1 MDFRLTEEQKLV
13 RDTAR
18 DFVDRELIPH
28 VREWEEKG
36 EVPRSFYRKMAS
48 LGFLGAPVPEKYG
61 GAGMDYVSFM
71 LLVEEI
77 SRGSSSVRTTVSVQ
91 TSLSETSLMWFGTE
105 AQKEKWLV
113 PLAKGERFGAWAI
126 TEPEAGSDA
135 GNLATTAKL
144 EGNEWVLNGQKRFI
158 SNGSLADYVQVY
170 AREPGTKRHEGISL
184 FLVPKDAPGFKV
196 THVETTTN
204 LGLRAS
210 PTADLAFEDCRIPK
224 ENLIGKKGDGW
235 NQAMRTLNS
244 GRIGIAA
251 GAVGVARAAL
261 EAASKYVKDR
271 KAFGRPIGDFQLIRE
286 MIAQSAVEIDAARL
300 LTLRAAHLRDLGQDN
315 TIEVSMA
322 KLYGAQ
328 MAQRVTDWAVQV
340 HGGYGFSGDF
350 DVERDFRHARE
361 RHPVRSGQLLPRERG
376 GSRTGGVPRAPPSDP
391 TVARRWFR
399 VARPPGLWPHRRSH
413 RARRARVEDPH
424 GVGSLTGLKSVPSRS
439 AAHPRRGPSGRS
451 GRGSCSPCGSGPRG
465 TGPGKFRGGFASSS
479 ASQTPCVG
487 VSSPRPPHP

>member
-1 MDFRLTEEQKLV
+1 MDFRLTDEQRLV
-13 RDTAR
+13 RDNAR

-36 EVPRSFYRKMAS
+36 EIPKAFYRKMAGR
-48 LGFLGAPVPEKYG
+48 GFLGAPVPEKYG

-91 TSLSETSLMWFGTE
+91 TSLSETSLMWFGSE
-105 AQKEKWLV
+105 AQKETWLM
-113 PLAKGERFGAWAI
+113 PLAKGERLGAWAI

-135 GNLATTAKL
+135 GDLATTARL
-144 EGNEWVLNGQKRFI
+144 DGNEWVLNGQKRVI
-158 SNGSLADYVQVY
+158 SNGGIADYIQGY

-196 THVETTTN
+196 THVETTTK

-235 NQAMRTLNS
+235 DQAMRTLNS

-261 EAASKYVKDR
+261 EAASKHVKER
-271 KAFGRPIGDFQLIRE
+271 KAFGRPIGDFQLVRE

-300 LTLRAAHLRDLGQDN
+300 LTLPAAHLRDLGQDN
-315 TIEVSMA
+315 TLEVSMA
-322 KLYGAQ
+322 QLDGAQ
-328 MAQRVTDWAVQV
+328 KAPRGPDWAVQG
-340 HGGYGFSGDF
+340 HGGHRVSG
-350 DVERDFRHARE
+350 R
-361 RHPVRSGQLLPRERG
+361 L
-376 GSRTGGVPRAPPSDP
+376 
-391 TVARRWFR
+391 
-399 VARPPGLWPHRRSH
+399 
-413 RARRARVEDPH
+413 
-424 GVGSLTGLKSVPSRS
+424 GVGPLLS
-439 AAHPRRGPSGRS
+439 
-451 GRGSCSPCGSGPRG
+451 
-465 TGPGKFRGGFASSS
+465 
-479 ASQTPCVG
+479 
-487 VSSPRPPHP
+487 

>member
-1 MDFRLTEEQKLV
+1 MDFRLTDEQRLV

-36 EVPRSFYRKMAS
+36 EIPKAFYRKMAG

-113 PLAKGERFGAWAI
+113 PLAKGERLGAWAI

-170 AREPGTKRHEGISL
+170 ARGTGTKRHQGILL

-196 THVETTTN
+196 THVETTTK

-235 NQAMRTLNS
+235 DQAMRTLNS

-261 EAASKYVKDR
+261 EAASKYVQER
-271 KAFGRPIGDFQLIRE
+271 KAFGRPIGDFQLVRE

-315 TIEVSMA
+315 TLEVSMA
-322 KLYGAQ
+322 KLFGAQ
-328 MAQRVTDWAVQV
+328 MAQRVTDWAIQV
-340 HGGYGFSGDF
+340 HGGD
-350 DVERDFRHARE
+350 
-361 RHPVRSGQLLPRERG
+361 
-376 GSRTGGVPRAPPSDP
+376 
-391 TVARRWFR
+391 
-399 VARPPGLWPHRRSH
+399 
-413 RARRARVEDPH
+413 
-424 GVGSLTGLKSVPSRS
+424 
-439 AAHPRRGPSGRS
+439 
-451 GRGSCSPCGSGPRG
+451 
-465 TGPGKFRGGFASSS
+465 
-479 ASQTPCVG
+479 G
-487 VSSPRPPHP
+487 VSGGLYFERKFPGGGKLGAFQREEEKQKDIIAERKPSAPRQ

>member
-1 MDFRLTEEQKLV
+1 MDFQLTEEQKLV
-13 RDTAR
+13 QQTAR

-28 VREWEEKG
+28 NREWEEKG
-36 EVPRSFYRKMAS
+36 EIPRSFYAKMAQ

-91 TSLSETSLMWFGTE
+91 TSLSETSLMWFANE
-105 AQKEKWLV
+105 EQKQKWLV
-113 PLAKGERFGAWAI
+113 PLAKGEKFGAWAL

-135 GNLATTAKL
+135 ANLSTTYSM
-144 EGNEWVLNGQKRFI
+144 EGDEVVLNGKKRFI
-158 SNGSLADYVQVY
+158 SNGSVADYVQVY
-170 AREPGTKRHEGISL
+170 ARKAGSKRHEGLSL
-184 FLVPKDAPGFKV
+184 FLVPKGTPGF
-196 THVETTTN
+196 TAPHVETRSK

-210 PTADLAFEDCRIPK
+210 PTADLAFEGCRIPK
-224 ENLIGKKGDGW
+224 ENLIGKEGDGW
-235 NQAMRTLNS
+235 SQAMRTLNS

-261 EAASKYVKDR
+261 EAAAKYVQER

-315 TIEVSMA
+315 TVEVSMA
-322 KLYGAQ
+322 KLFGAQ

-350 DVERDFRHARE
+350 DVERYFRDARILGLYEGTNEIQKLIIAE
-361 RHPVRSGQLLPRERG
+361 RVLG
-376 GSRTGGVPRAPPSDP
+376 P
-391 TVARRWFR
+391 TSKKV
-399 VARPPGLWPHRRSH
+399 
-413 RARRARVEDPH
+413 
-424 GVGSLTGLKSVPSRS
+424 
-439 AAHPRRGPSGRS
+439 
-451 GRGSCSPCGSGPRG
+451 
-465 TGPGKFRGGFASSS
+465 
-479 ASQTPCVG
+479 
-487 VSSPRPPHP
+487 